1 MKAPRP
7 TKVGRGLD
15 GPGRPCIII
24 AEIGSNHDGKLDQA
38 LAMIAAAAKAGAD
51 AVKFQSHLYGEIFV
65 PELESAAHRRFFKQL
80 DLPESWYGR
89 LKAEADKHGVMFLS
103 CPTYDRAVDLLAETG
118 VPAYKIASPQTHS
131 NLPLLARAAARG
143 LPLIIS
149 TGYCD
154 RERVRTAVRIC
165 ERAGNRS
172 LILLHCVSEY
182 PAPPEKVNLR
192 AMASL
197 AGFGYPV
204 GLSDH
209 TMGSTA
215 AAAAVALG
223 ACVVE
228 KHLTLNRGLPGP
240 DHSFACQ
247 PSELAELVRRVR
259 ETEAMLGDGNKRPTA
274 AEEKTARAFQLRL
287 IAGRSLDEGTRL
299 KREHLI
305 LRRAP
310 RGLPFEDL
318 RSALGRRLRRPLTQ
332 GQPLLREALS

>member
-7 TKVGRGLD
+7 VKIGRRLV
-15 GPGRPCIII
+15 GPGRPCLII

-38 LAMIAAAAKAGAD
+38 LAMISAAAEAGAD
-51 AVKFQSHLYGEIFV
+51 AVKFQSHLYEEIFV
-65 PELESAAHRRFFKQL
+65 PELETAEHQRFFRQL
-80 DLPESWYGR
+80 DLPEGWYNR
-89 LKAEADKHGVMFLS
+89 LKEEADKKGVLFLS
-103 CPTYDRAVDLLAETG
+103 CPTYDRAVDLLADIA

-131 NLPLLARAAARG
+131 NLPLLRRAAATG
-143 LPLIIS
+143 LPLIVS

-154 RERVRTAVRIC
+154 LARVRKAVRTC
-165 ERAGNRS
+165 EAAGNRS
-172 LILLHCVSEY
+172 LVLLHCLSEY

-192 AMASL
+192 AMVSL
-197 AGFGYPV
+197 AKFGYPV

-215 AAAAVALG
+215 ASAAVALG

-228 KHLTLNRGLPGP
+228 KHLTLDRRLPGP

-247 PSELAELVRRVR
+247 PAELAELVRRVR
-259 ETEAMLGDGNKRPTA
+259 ETEAMLGNGDKRPTP

-287 IAGRSLDEGTRL
+287 IAGEALEEGTRL
-299 KREHLI
+299 RRGHLI

-310 RGLPFEDL
+310 RGLSFEEL
-318 RSALGRRLRRPLTQ
+318 GSALGRRLRRPLAKGT
-332 GQPLLREALS
+332 PLLREALA